1 LTAAGSHAALCV
13 LQRSYAVCVRDCVF
27 DGDGCQQT
35 VGIQLGKEAQQTC
48 VLERN
53 VFRDTNVD
61 VQQLA
66 TL

>member
-1 LTAAGSHAALCV
+1 
-13 LQRSYAVCVRDCVF
+13 VF

-66 TL
+66 TLWCGVVWPGLSL